1 MRNQPL
7 TPTAGRSALVF
18 WLILA
23 LLLAQ
28 GIRVCLHAHDAPAP
42 DHEHAST
49 MHLESTLSVVAD
61 HEESA
66 FDADVSLAMLLKVFS
81 TPVFA
86 LVLAFVFLVPILRQL
101 ARYRPPAKS
110 WFPVSATYS
119 LTPPLRAP
127 PR

>member
-1 MRNQPL
+1 MRNRPL

-28 GIRVCLHAHDAPAP
+28 GIRMCLHAHDAPA
-42 DHEHAST
+42 HEHAST
-49 MHLESTLSVVAD
+49 VHLESTLSVVAD
-61 HEESA
+61 HEESV
-66 FDADVSLAMLLKVFS
+66 FDADVSLAMLSKVFS

-86 LVLAFVFLVPILRQL
+86 LVLAFVFFVPILRQL
-101 ARYRPPAKS
+101 VRYRPPAKF